1 MRQPPNPNPIS
12 QWVAPAARVATIACG
27 WVVLAY
33 AVALTLEILGRKF
46 FNTSFKGIDELGG
59 FVLAIS
65 AAIGASYAMAQRSH
79 TRVDVF
85 LVRFPRAVQR
95 VLNTLA
101 MVLFAGFASFA
112 AWRGSIVLRDTL
124 EYGSTATNLEQPLWI
139 PQTLWLAGLVLL
151 AAVSLAYAFHA
162 GAAAGDASPRTQCL
176 VWPDQRPGRAGGRTG
191 RVASP
196 QHRATAGSPIR
207 PAMSD
212 ISLQA
217 VALGFALLIV
227 LMSLGLHVAFVM
239 FILSLV
245 GAVVYLGLPA
255 ALEYGTQ
262 YWSANN
268 NFVLVSVPL
277 FILLGELLVRGG
289 FTDKMYSSLSD
300 WLSPLPG
307 GLLHSNIGASALFA
321 AVSGSSVA
329 TAATI
334 GTVAL
339 PAFRQRG
346 YNTRLVLGTIAAGA
360 TLGILIPPSINMI
373 IYGAMTNTSVGKLYA
388 AGVLPGLLLTAMFM
402 AIIVIACLW
411 KPAYAGSSEPPSPL
425 TDKLLRLLDL
435 APPLLVIALVM
446 GSIYAGWA
454 TPTESAALGVVV
466 SALLCAAYGR
476 LSIRMLHESFVTTLS
491 ITSMIMLIAAAAFY
505 LNFVLGMMGVPDM
518 LTKFVVGLK
527 ASPGQIILILTLL
540 YLILGCFLDAL
551 AMVVGTI
558 PIVFPIVVALGID
571 PVWFGIF
578 LVIMAE
584 LALITPP
591 VGMNLYV
598 VQGVRGEGNIIDV
611 IYGVLPFLLMML
623 LLVAL
628 IWFFPVIALWLPGL
642 LTP

>member
-1 MRQPPNPNPIS
+1 
-12 QWVAPAARVATIACG
+12 
-27 WVVLAY
+27 
-33 AVALTLEILGRKF
+33 
-46 FNTSFKGIDELGG
+46 
-59 FVLAIS
+59 
-65 AAIGASYAMAQRSH
+65 
-79 TRVDVF
+79 
-85 LVRFPRAVQR
+85 
-95 VLNTLA
+95 
-101 MVLFAGFASFA
+101 
-112 AWRGSIVLRDTL
+112 
-124 EYGSTATNLEQPLWI
+124 
-139 PQTLWLAGLVLL
+139 
-151 AAVSLAYAFHA
+151 
-162 GAAAGDASPRTQCL
+162 
-176 VWPDQRPGRAGGRTG
+176 
-191 RVASP
+191 
-196 QHRATAGSPIR
+196 
-207 PAMSD
+207 MSD
-212 ISLQA
+212 ISITA
-217 VALGFALLIV
+217 VTMGFVLLIA
-227 LMSLGLHVAFVM
+227 LISLGLHVAFVM
-239 FILSLV
+239 FFLSLV
-245 GAVVYLGLPA
+245 GAVFYLGVPA

-277 FILLGELLVRGG
+277 FILMGELLVRGG
-289 FTDKMYSSLSD
+289 FTDKMYAVFSD

-388 AGVLPGLLLTAMFM
+388 AGIVPGLLLAGLFM
-402 AIIVIACLW
+402 AVIAIACLW
-411 KPAYAGSSEPPSPL
+411 KPAYGGTGEPESAL
-425 TDKLLRLLDL
+425 RDKLIRLLDL
-435 APPLLVIALVM
+435 IPPLTVIVLVM

-466 SALLCAAYGR
+466 SAVLCAGYRR
-476 LSIRMLHESFVTTLS
+476 LTVSMLHEAFLTTLS
-491 ITSMIMLIAAAAFY
+491 ITAMIMLIAAAAFY

-518 LTKFVVGLK
+518 LTKFVTGLH
-527 ASPGQIILILTLL
+527 ASPGQIIIVLTLL
-540 YLILGCFLDAL
+540 YLLLGCFLDAL

-611 IYGVLPFLLMML
+611 IWGVMPFLLIML
-623 LLVAL
+623 LLVVL
-628 IWFFPVIALWLPGL
+628 IWFFPQIVMWLPNSMAG
-642 LTP
+642 